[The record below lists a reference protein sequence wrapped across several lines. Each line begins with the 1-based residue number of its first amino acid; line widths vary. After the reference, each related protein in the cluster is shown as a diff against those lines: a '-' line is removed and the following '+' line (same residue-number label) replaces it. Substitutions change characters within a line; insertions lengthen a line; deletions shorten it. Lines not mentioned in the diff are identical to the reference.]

1 MKKKRIFFAMLLLSM
16 FLLNAC
22 GQEEQKTE
30 ETLKQNPECAVEQI
44 DFTFGKWKIGSADMN
59 SFDYFQEGYYSVFL
73 GRKSREIYQYIVYT
87 YDMTDETWTQEEFA
101 GNSQL
106 KKANVNF
113 IGNYQQDAGGN
124 IYFLGEEYKENAKR
138 TIYQISVDG
147 QLTKLDS
154 ENKWISAQEEV
165 TSFLLMDNGKFL
177 IAVEED
183 TKTEIRCIDFRN
195 GETLKTKVPASI
207 DTSISLYSL
216 CVLENQFVYPYK
228 FNDTTCAI
236 QFRNF
241 MENIPQ
247 KMVTF
252 DYEFAEKESLYLWN
266 IGKTV
271 DGSAYMISSKGIFR
285 VEGDSVKQIVGESGL
300 VSIFDEYEDVIYTVQ
315 YDEDTYYCVVQN
327 ESEISLFRITIT

>member
-44 DFTFGKWKIGSADMN
+44 DFTFGKWEIGSADMN
-59 SFDYFQEGYYSVFL
+59 CFDYFQEGYYSVFL

-147 QLTKLDS
+147 QLTKGFPHR
-154 ENKWISAQEEV
+154 K
-165 TSFLLMDNGKFL
+165 
-177 IAVEED
+177 
-183 TKTEIRCIDFRN
+183 R
-195 GETLKTKVPASI
+195 
-207 DTSISLYSL
+207 
-216 CVLENQFVYPYK
+216 
-228 FNDTTCAI
+228 
-236 QFRNF
+236 
-241 MENIPQ
+241 
-247 KMVTF
+247 
-252 DYEFAEKESLYLWN
+252 
-266 IGKTV
+266 
-271 DGSAYMISSKGIFR
+271 
-285 VEGDSVKQIVGESGL
+285 
-300 VSIFDEYEDVIYTVQ
+300 
-315 YDEDTYYCVVQN
+315 
-327 ESEISLFRITIT
+327 